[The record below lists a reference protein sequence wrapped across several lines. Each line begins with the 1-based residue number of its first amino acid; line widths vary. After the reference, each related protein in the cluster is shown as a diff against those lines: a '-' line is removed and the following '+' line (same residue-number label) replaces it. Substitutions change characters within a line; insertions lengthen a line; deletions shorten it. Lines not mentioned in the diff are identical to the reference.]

1 MLLVFQVWMEVFQ
14 GKRCVLLLF
23 VGNEGMTFS
32 LLKKMSKTNSGD
44 RVPEDFAVF
53 ETGVHGFV

>member
-1 MLLVFQVWMEVFQ
+1 MEVFQ